1 MKKNYALN
9 LLAISFLFLNG
20 QSIIAQSVEDFES
33 ESGASTIFT
42 DASQT
47 FTVSSN
53 TGENYNI
60 FANGTMDNG
69 STDTGNGFGW
79 NGSAVDNKF
88 VDNSG
93 GANNNGV
100 NNGSSFTIS
109 TGGSEIGITSLYLFC
124 STNSLQPHTGN
135 LTITGNKGGV
145 IQYTFT
151 KTSGFN
157 NPTNFG
163 TFNGFT
169 FIDFATEGASD
180 FTQVKIDELVFT
192 STGNLDYL
200 ALDAFSWAPGNTL
213 SVDDLTLST
222 QMSIYPNPSS
232 DFINISETSSI
243 KSYRIYNIRGNEI
256 NHGKIRQNNQI
267 DIRNFANGLYFLH
280 FDNGI
285 IKKFIKK

>member
-1 MKKNYALN
+1 MKKNYILN
-9 LLAISFLFLNG
+9 LVAISFLFLNG
-20 QSIIAQSVEDFES
+20 HSIIAQSVEDFET
-33 ESGASTIFT
+33 ESGASTSFT

-47 FTVSSN
+47 FTISSQ
-53 TGENYNI
+53 GENYNI
-60 FANGTMDNG
+60 FANGTSDNG

-79 NGSAVDNKF
+79 NGSAIDNKF
-88 VDNSG
+88 IDNSG
-93 GANNNGV
+93 PNNDNDV
-100 NNGSSFTIS
+100 DGSNFTIA
-109 TGGSEIGITSLYLFC
+109 TGGAEFGVTSLYLFC
-124 STNSLQPHTGN
+124 STRALGPHSGN

-145 IQYTFT
+145 MQYTFT

-222 QMSIYPNPSS
+222 QMIIYPNPSS
-232 DFINISETSSI
+232 NFIKIPETSSI
-243 KSYRIYNIRGNEI
+243 KSYRIYNILGNEI
-256 NHGKIRQNNQI
+256 NHGKIGENNQI
-267 DIRNFANGLYFLH
+267 DIRNFVNGLYFLH